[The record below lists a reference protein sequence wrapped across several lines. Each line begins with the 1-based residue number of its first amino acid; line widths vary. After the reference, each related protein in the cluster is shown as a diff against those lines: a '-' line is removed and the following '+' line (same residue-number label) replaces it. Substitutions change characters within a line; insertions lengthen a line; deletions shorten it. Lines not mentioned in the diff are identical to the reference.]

1 MRIMTHAPA
10 GFSDHRQW
18 HDGRRCVHIQQDELD
33 ILLLNI
39 EAAVRITRRTEFFSW
54 MQGVFQG
61 VIAHEVLICG
71 LAFPNINGLKFE
83 WLGSYPLAAERFA
96 ELCAM
101 EGGLMPRAIK
111 LWHDRGRAPLLL
123 NPRRN
128 DALDGEDAELL
139 DLLRRW
145 DLKNLVAHGLP
156 GLDDRPA
163 GFFALC
169 KVHAAPGER
178 EARLI
183 TMLLPYLYAGW
194 MRANRDTI
202 PDVRQRVPGPLLTPR
217 EIEILSWMQ
226 KGKSNAEIG
235 QILSISQLT
244 VKNHVQKILRKLG
257 AHNRTQAV
265 AKGITLSITRGGIG
279 HLA

>member
-1 MRIMTHAPA
+1 MRIIASAA
-10 GFSDHRQW
+10 GRFSTTGNAIMADDVSMFSRM
-18 HDGRRCVHIQQDELD
+18 ELD

-54 MQGVFQG
+54 VQGVFQG

-71 LAFPNINGLKFE
+71 LALPGMNGLKFE
-83 WLGSYPLAAERFA
+83 WLGSYPLAAERFT
-96 ELCAM
+96 ELCSM
-101 EGGLMPRAIK
+101 DRGLMYRAIK
-111 LWHDRGRAPLLL
+111 LWHERGGTPLLL
-123 NPRRN
+123 SPQRN
-128 DALDGEDAELL
+128 DVHHGEDAEML
-139 DLLRRW
+139 DLLQRW

-156 GLDDRPA
+156 GLDGRPA

-169 KVHAAPGER
+169 KVHAAPAER

-183 TMLLPYLYAGW
+183 AMLLPYLHAGW
-194 MRANRDTI
+194 LRANCDTT
-202 PDVRQRVPGPLLTPR
+202 PDVRQREVGPLLTER

-257 AHNRTQAV
+257 VHNRTQAV